1 MKKTYRWT
9 IALVFTLAAL
19 ASVLFVPSASSQ
31 FPTTCASWL
40 NSSVHYETNYGGY
53 CGGYGG
59 ACAEC
64 STGWSTGYSVCV
76 SDSYGNSM
84 CTDYQY

>member
-1 MKKTYRWT
+1 MKNAHRWT

-31 FPTTCASWL
+31 FGPTCGTYS
-40 NSSVHYETNYGGY
+40 NSSARFLAGYGGY
-53 CGGYGG
+53 CGGSGG
-59 ACAEC
+59 TCVEC
-64 STGWSTGYSVCV
+64 SLGWSTGYSVCV
-76 SDSYGNSM
+76 GDSAGLSY